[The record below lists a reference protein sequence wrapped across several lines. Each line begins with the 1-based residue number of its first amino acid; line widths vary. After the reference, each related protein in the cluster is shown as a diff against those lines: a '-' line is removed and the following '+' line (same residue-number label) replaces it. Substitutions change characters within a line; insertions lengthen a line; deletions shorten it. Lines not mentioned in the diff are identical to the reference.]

1 MYPGPGALVGLAHNA
16 VAGGGGQPGP
26 LPAGLPPA
34 GRLLGR
40 LLLHLRA
47 HPLYLP
53 HLLPPQGRRVLLD
66 KYSLEK
72 LELKRIVSRGF
83 RALVFIV
90 IKHLTLMDSLMRLSN
105 SSLFH

>member
-1 MYPGPGALVGLAHNA
+1 
-16 VAGGGGQPGP
+16 
-26 LPAGLPPA
+26 
-34 GRLLGR
+34 
-40 LLLHLRA
+40 
-47 HPLYLP
+47 
-53 HLLPPQGRRVLLD
+53 
-66 KYSLEK
+66 LEK